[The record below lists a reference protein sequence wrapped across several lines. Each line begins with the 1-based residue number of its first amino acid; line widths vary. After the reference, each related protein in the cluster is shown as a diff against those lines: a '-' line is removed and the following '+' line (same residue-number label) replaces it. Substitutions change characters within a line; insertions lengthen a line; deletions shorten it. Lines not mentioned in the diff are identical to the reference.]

1 MPDFNEGW
9 ALYFTLCLRVNCAE
23 EMTIS
28 RKHDLFLQGLKY
40 SVKYLPT
47 TLRFGSNGGMYRS
60 LKDVMVM
67 YIHALMIRKYNPI
80 T

>member
-1 MPDFNEGW
+1 MPDSNEGW
-9 ALYFTLCLRVNCAE
+9 ALYFTLCLRANCAE

-40 SVKYLPT
+40 SPKT
-47 TLRFGSNGGMYRS
+47 SKFGSNGGMYRS
-60 LKDVMVM
+60 LKDAMAM

>member
-1 MPDFNEGW
+1 MPDSNEGW

-23 EMTIS
+23 EMTVS

-40 SVKYLPT
+40 SLT
-47 TLRFGSNGGMYRS
+47 TLKFGSNGGMYKS
-60 LKDVMVM
+60 LKDVMAM

>member
-1 MPDFNEGW
+1 MPDSNEGG
-9 ALYFTLCLRVNCAE
+9 ALCFTLCLRVNCAE

-40 SVKYLPT
+40 SPT
-47 TLRFGSNGGMYRS
+47 TLKFGSNGGMYRS
-60 LKDVMVM
+60 LKDVMAM

>member
-1 MPDFNEGW
+1 MPDSNEGG
-9 ALYFTLCLRVNCAE
+9 ALCFTLCLRVNWAE

-40 SVKYLPT
+40 SPT
-47 TLRFGSNGGMYRS
+47 TLKFGSNGGMYRS
-60 LKDVMVM
+60 LKDVMAM